1 MGEVLRGYFVPNG
14 SYLMELAEDGV
25 GGPSVE
31 ALQAIGREIRTEL
44 RPDAIVVA
52 SPHWQPKSGFFV
64 DPGARHESFND
75 YVLRPAPFGRR
86 FFSYTAPGDPALA
99 QALIDAGRGAGLPVG
114 AKTYGFDHGA
124 FCPLK
129 VMDVPDVPTVPIS
142 ISQRSTTETLRWG
155 EAIRRAVEASPR
167 RVVVVAPGN
176 LTHRL
181 DLRAEGERDAF
192 FAPGAEFDRR
202 VIELV
207 TSGRITELD
216 RIDPELLRHA
226 APEAG
231 NRPFF
236 LLAGVAGRDAR
247 GRLLRY
253 HGMRY
258 SVGDATFAFDVA
270 GPVAAR

>member
-1 MGEVLRGYFVPNG
+1 MGEVLRAYFVPNG

-44 RPDAIVVA
+44 RPDALIVA

-75 YVLRPAPFGRR
+75 YVLRPDPFGRR
-86 FFSYTAPGDPALA
+86 FFSYEAPGEPELA
-99 QALIDAGRGAGLPVG
+99 ERLIEAGRAAGLPVG

-129 VMDVPDVPTVPIS
+129 VMDVPGIPTVPIS
-142 ISQRSTTETLRWG
+142 ISQRSPQETLLWG
-155 EAIRRAVEASPR
+155 EAIRRAVEAGGR
-167 RVVVVAPGN
+167 RVVVIAPGN

-192 FAPGAEFDRR
+192 FPPGAEFDRI

-207 TSGRITELD
+207 TAGRILE
-216 RIDPELLRHA
+216 IDKIDGELLRQA

-236 LLAGVAGRDAR
+236 LIAGVTGSAP

-258 SVGDATFAFDVA
+258 SIGDATFAFDPA
-270 GPVAAR
+270 GVTSGR

>member
-31 ALQAIGREIRTEL
+31 VLQEIGREIRTRL
-44 RPDAIVVA
+44 RPDTLIVA

-64 DPGARHESFND
+64 DPAARHESFND

-86 FFSYTAPGDPALA
+86 FFSYTATGDPELA
-99 QALIDAGRGAGLPVG
+99 QALIEAGRAAGLPVG
-114 AKTYGFDHGA
+114 PKSYGLDHGA
-124 FCPLK
+124 VCPLK
-129 VMDVPDVPTVPIS
+129 VMDLPTIPTVPIS
-142 ISQRSTTETLRWG
+142 ISQRSNAETLLWG
-155 EAIRRAVEASPR
+155 EAIRGAVERSGR
-167 RVVVVAPGN
+167 RVVVIAPGN

-181 DLRAEGERDAF
+181 DLRAEEERAAF
-192 FAPGAEFDRR
+192 FPPGADFDRIM
-202 VIELV
+202 IELV
-207 TSGRITELD
+207 TSGRLME
-216 RIDPELLRHA
+216 IDKIDAELLRQA

-236 LLAGVAGRDAR
+236 LLAGVVGKDAP
-247 GRLLRY
+247 GRLLKY

-270 GPVAAR
+270 APAR

>member
-1 MGEVLRGYFVPNG
+1 MGEILRAYFVPNG

-31 ALQAIGREIRTEL
+31 ALQGIGHEVRTEL
-44 RPDAIVVA
+44 RPDAIIVA

-86 FFSYTAPGDPALA
+86 FFSYDAPGDPALA
-99 QALIDAGRGAGLPVG
+99 HGLIAAGRAAGLPVG
-114 AKTYGFDHGA
+114 AKTYGLDHGA
-124 FCPLK
+124 FCPLR
-129 VMDVPDVPTVPIS
+129 VMDVASIPTVPIS
-142 ISQRSTTETLRWG
+142 ISQRSSKETLRFG
-155 EAIRRAVEASPR
+155 EAIRRAVEASDR
-167 RVVVVAPGN
+167 RVVLLAPGN

-181 DLRAEGERDAF
+181 DLRAEEERDAF
-192 FAPGAEFDRR
+192 FAPGAAFDRLM
-202 VIELV
+202 VELV
-207 TSGRITELD
+207 TAGRFDEIEA
-216 RIDPELLRHA
+216 IDPELLRQA

-236 LLAGVAGRDAR
+236 LIAGATGAAP
-247 GRLLRY
+247 GRLVRY

-258 SVGDATFAFDVA
+258 SVGDATFAFEPA
-270 GPVAAR
+270 ATAAR

>member
-1 MGEVLRGYFVPNG
+1 MGQVLRAYFVPNG

-31 ALQAIGREIRTEL
+31 ALQAIGREVRTGL
-44 RPDAIVVA
+44 RPDALIVA
-52 SPHWQPKSGFFV
+52 SPHWQPKSAFFV
-64 DPGARHESFND
+64 DPGQRHESFND

-86 FFSYTAPGDPALA
+86 FFAYEAPGDPELA
-99 QALIDAGRGAGLPVG
+99 RVLIEAGRAAGLPVG
-114 AKTYGFDHGA
+114 AKEYGLDHGA

-129 VMDVPDVPTVPIS
+129 VMDVPQIPTVPIS
-142 ISQRSTTETLRWG
+142 ISQRSSRETLLWG
-155 EAIRRAVEASPR
+155 GAIRRAVESSDR
-167 RVVVVAPGN
+167 RVVVLAPGN

-181 DLRAEGERDAF
+181 DLRAEEERVAF
-192 FAPGAEFDRR
+192 FAPGAEFDRL

-207 TSGRITELD
+207 TAGRTLELD
-216 RIDPELLRHA
+216 KIDPELLRQA

-236 LLAGVAGRDAR
+236 LLAGVTGNAP
-247 GRLLRY
+247 GRLLAY

-270 GPVAAR
+270 AQ